1 MEYDKNKLM
10 AKANLYTNLA
20 YLLADVAYGYAIN
33 IEAYLKQLGM
43 GLKYGEKKNFANM
56 QRKAHELKQ
65 AVSKLNSKIYEI
77 PEVDAACNSA
87 DYLADL
93 FLLIVDRC
101 GQDETKMQQ
110 IRAMIFNQFKSQL
123 SIYEYKL

>member
-1 MEYDKNKLM
+1 METDKTKQI

-20 YLLADVAYGYAIN
+20 YLLADVAYGYANN
-33 IEAYLKQLGM
+33 IEMYLKEVGM

-77 PEVDAACNSA
+77 KEVDAACNSA
-87 DYLADL
+87 DYLADI

-101 GQDETKMQQ
+101 GQDENKMQQ
-110 IRAMIFNQFKSQL
+110 IRAMIFNSFNSQL
-123 SIYEYKL
+123 NIYEHK

>member
-1 MEYDKNKLM
+1 METDKEKQI

-33 IEAYLKQLGM
+33 IEAYLKDLGM

-77 PEVDAACNSA
+77 EEVDAACNSA
-87 DYLADL
+87 DYLADV

-101 GQDETKMQQ
+101 GQDENIMQM

-123 SIYEYKL
+123 NIYEHQ